1 MQVLLNEN
9 MVQQQ
14 LIKYKGV
21 LIRYALLIQLKSWY
35 SSVSVG
41 VIRYKVSEK
50 VSTLWIWPNHTG

>member
-50 VSTLWIWPNHTG
+50 VSTLWI

>member
-9 MVQQQ
+9 MVRQQ

-35 SSVSVG
+35 SSVSVD

-50 VSTLWIWPNHTG
+50 VSTLWI